1 MYLPCSRSVN
11 AIQGRVQAR
20 ESPARGRFWYAVNM
34 GNATDLTKI
43 LEEWKQ
49 RFPRRSQR
57 ARQALDDARHADPS
71 GWGMCALP
79 SWAVDSAW
87 RLEALLDSGLGRSMN
102 PDARQEML
110 RWLRIRALKSNAAVS
125 IHESLLGAGA
135 PRFTSKEVF
144 KLLADAFDFA
154 REQSVQAL
162 YADQPAAVVQTISV
176 PPGIGALK
184 AAIRDSQKPTTA
196 SLEVLEQL
204 TRWGANWDLPSIE
217 GWVYS
222 LNPEERKNWDARRRR
237 LEACRLGMTL
247 PSSTPSSS
255 RLRM

>member
-1 MYLPCSRSVN
+1 MYLPCAIPVN
-11 AIQGRVQAR
+11 AIQWRVQAR
-20 ESPARGRFWYAVNM
+20 ESPIGGRFWYAVNM

-43 LEEWKQ
+43 LEDWKQ

-57 ARQALDDARHADPS
+57 ARQALDDARQADSS

-110 RWLRIRALKSNAAVS
+110 RWLRIRALKSNSAVPL
-125 IHESLLGAGA
+125 HESLLGAGA

-162 YADQPAAVVQTISV
+162 YADQPEAVAQTIAV
-176 PPGIGALK
+176 APGVGALK
-184 AAIRDSQKPTTA
+184 AAMRDSKKPTTA

-217 GWVYS
+217 GWVGS
-222 LNPEERKNWDARRRR
+222 LGPGERKNWETRRRH
-237 LEACRLGMTL
+237 LEACRLGMAL